1 MAWRGKGIGGYL
13 EAEIEKTKLGLLPLL
28 QDVGTHLYEVVS
40 PEYATYCSYTS
51 RIVKSVLAHF
61 GQASELVPCQI
72 WYCQPGHTYVI
83 GFLGRPAPGKWDGHV
98 VCQAGNW
105 IVDTAVQHFS
115 KHFGLAVPK
124 VVVAPCFDFPTLA
137 IAKWDVSDT
146 DRVWWHPPPIE
157 ADAVVPEEPVNL
169 IEEYARQLI
178 ARLELAGH
186 ASVVSAVKP
195 T

>member
-1 MAWRGKGIGGYL
+1 LGDEIGKI
-13 EAEIEKTKLGLLPLL
+13 KLGLLPLL
-28 QDVGTHLYEVVS
+28 QDVGTHLYEVV
-40 PEYATYCSYTS
+40 PPDYATYCSFTS

-61 GQASELVPCQI
+61 GQACELVPCQI
-72 WYCQPGHTYVI
+72 WYCQP
-83 GFLGRPAPGKWDGHV
+83 V

-105 IVDTAVQHFS
+105 IVDAAVHHFS

-124 VVVAPCFDFPTLA
+124 VVVAPCFEFPTLA

-146 DRVWWHPPPIE
+146 DRVWWYSPPIE
-157 ADAVVPEEPVNL
+157 AHAVVPEEPVNL

-186 ASVVSAVKP
+186 ARVVAVVKP
-195 T
+195 R